1 LRRIALAGGVGA
13 GARVD
18 LPQGATA
25 RVCISAGVM
34 RLLFIAPL
42 VFFGCLLAPK
52 GAAAITPGELL
63 QSCQSV
69 ANAAVKRGGAIVD
82 IPESGLPCWYYM
94 SAVQNMAVLVDESGT
109 RLLDVC
115 PPADSTVLDFVRIFV
130 QYARKQ
136 TAAAK
141 SGAENAAALA
151 LPGLAKAFPC
161 R

>member
-1 LRRIALAGGVGA
+1 
-13 GARVD
+13 
-18 LPQGATA
+18 
-25 RVCISAGVM
+25 M
-34 RLLFIAPL
+34 RLLFIAPA
-42 VFFGCLLAPK
+42 VFAACLLAPN
-52 GAAAITPGELL
+52 GAAAMTPGELL

-69 ANAAVKRGGAIVD
+69 ANAAVARGGAIID
-82 IPESGLPCWYYM
+82 IPKSGLPCWYYM

-109 RLLDVC
+109 RLLGLC

-141 SGAENAAALA
+141 NGAENAAAMA
-151 LPGLAKAFPC
+151 LPGLAEAFPC